1 MDTNITGAR
10 IYWES
15 DFSLPIFGH
24 ISITETMVNAWVVML
39 LILGMCIFFTHNLQ
53 KIPKGKQAFIEKVIL
68 MLDGLIEQNMGK
80 GCEQYAPYIMTLM
93 LSSML
98 GTLTSL
104 IGLRSVT
111 ADLNTTLG
119 WALMTFAM
127 IIYTNLRYKG
137 LGGYLKGFLDPL
149 PVMLPLNILSEI
161 ATPVSMS
168 FRHFGNIAG
177 GMVISTLLIG
187 ALGSLSSALHLP
199 IPLLQ
204 IGIPG
209 VLSLYFD
216 LFSAGI
222 QAFIF
227 SMLTMAYV
235 GSAREA

>member
-1 MDTNITGAR
+1 MNAEITGAR
-10 IYWES
+10 VYWES
-15 DFSLPIFGH
+15 DFTLPLFGH
-24 ISITETMVNAWVVML
+24 ISITETMVNAWIVML
-39 LILGMCIFFTHNLQ
+39 IILGLCLFFTHNLQ
-53 KIPKGKQAFIEKVIL
+53 KIPKGKQALIEKAIL
-68 MLDGLIEQNMGK
+68 MVDGLVEQNMGK
-80 GCEQYAPYIMTLM
+80 GCQSYAPYIVTLL
-93 LSSML
+93 LSSVL
-98 GTLTSL
+98 GSLVSL

-119 WALMTFAM
+119 WAIMTFVM
-127 IIYTNLRYKG
+127 IIYANIRYKG
-137 LGGYLKGFLDPL
+137 LRGYLKGFLEPI

-177 GMVISTLLIG
+177 GMVITTLLLG
-187 ALGSLSSALHLP
+187 ALSALSTALHLP

-216 LFSAGI
+216 LFSGCI

>member
-1 MDTNITGAR
+1 MNAEITGAR
-10 IYWES
+10 VYWES
-15 DFSLPIFGH
+15 DFTLPLFGH
-24 ISITETMVNAWVVML
+24 ISITETMVNAWIVML
-39 LILGMCIFFTHNLQ
+39 IILGLCLFFTHNLQ
-53 KIPKGKQAFIEKVIL
+53 KIPKGKQALIEKAIL
-68 MLDGLIEQNMGK
+68 MVDGLVEQNMGK
-80 GCEQYAPYIMTLM
+80 GCQSYSPYIVTLL
-93 LSSML
+93 LSSVL
-98 GTLTSL
+98 GSLVSL

-119 WALMTFAM
+119 WAIMTFVM
-127 IIYTNLRYKG
+127 IIYANIRYKG
-137 LGGYLKGFLDPL
+137 LRGYLKGFLEPI

-177 GMVISTLLIG
+177 GMVITTLLLG
-187 ALGSLSSALHLP
+187 ALSALSTALHLP

-204 IGIPG
+204 IAIPG

-216 LFSAGI
+216 LFSGCI

>member
-1 MDTNITGAR
+1 MNAEITGAR
-10 IYWES
+10 VYWES
-15 DFSLPIFGH
+15 DFTLPLFGH

-39 LILGMCIFFTHNLQ
+39 IILGLCLFFTHNLQ
-53 KIPKGKQAFIEKVIL
+53 KIPKGKQALIEKAIEMV
-68 MLDGLIEQNMGK
+68 DGLIEQNMGK
-80 GCEQYAPYIMTLM
+80 GCQSYAPYIVTLL
-93 LSSML
+93 LSSVL
-98 GTLTSL
+98 GSLVSL
-104 IGLRSVT
+104 IGLRSIT

-119 WALMTFAM
+119 WAIMTFCM
-127 IIYTNLRYKG
+127 IIYANIRYKG
-137 LGGYLKGFLDPL
+137 LGGYLKGFLEPI

-177 GMVISTLLIG
+177 GMVITTLLMG
-187 ALGSLSSALHLP
+187 ALSALSTALHLP

-216 LFSAGI
+216 LFSGCI

>member
-1 MDTNITGAR
+1 
-10 IYWES
+10 
-15 DFSLPIFGH
+15 
-24 ISITETMVNAWVVML
+24 ML
-39 LILGMCIFFTHNLQ
+39 SFLLMCSFFTHNLQ
-53 KIPKGKQAFIEKVIL
+53 KIPKGKQAFIEKVIQ

-119 WALMTFAM
+119 WALLTFAM

-137 LGGYLKGFLDPL
+137 VRGYLKGFLEPL

>member
-1 MDTNITGAR
+1 MNAEITGAR
-10 IYWES
+10 VYWES
-15 DFSLPIFGH
+15 DFTLPLFGH

-39 LILGMCIFFTHNLQ
+39 IILALCLFFTHNLQ
-53 KIPKGKQAFIEKVIL
+53 KIPKGKQALIEKAIELV
-68 MLDGLIEQNMGK
+68 DGLIEQNMGK
-80 GCEQYAPYIMTLM
+80 GCQSYAPYIVTLL
-93 LSSML
+93 LSSVL
-98 GTLTSL
+98 GSLVSL

-119 WALMTFAM
+119 WAVMTFCM
-127 IIYTNLRYKG
+127 IVYANIRYKG
-137 LGGYLKGFLDPL
+137 LGGYLKGFLEPI

-177 GMVISTLLIG
+177 GMVITTLLMG
-187 ALGSLSSALHLP
+187 ALSALSTALHLP

-216 LFSAGI
+216 LFSGCI

>member
-137 LGGYLKGFLDPL
+137 LGGYLKGFLEPL

>member
-1 MDTNITGAR
+1 MDTNIAGAR
-10 IYWES
+10 ILWES
-15 DFSLPIFGH
+15 DFSLPLFGKVF
-24 ISITETMVNAWVVML
+24 ITETMVNAWIVML
-39 LILGMCIFFTHNLQ
+39 IILGLCIFFTHNLQ
-53 KIPKGKQAFIEKVIL
+53 KIPKGKQALIEKAVQ

-80 GCEQYAPYIMTLM
+80 GCEKYAPYIMTLM
-93 LSSML
+93 LSSVL
-98 GTLTSL
+98 GTLVSL

-119 WALMTFAM
+119 WALMTFVL

-137 LGGYLKGFLDPL
+137 VGGYLKGFLEPI

-161 ATPVSMS
+161 ATPISMS

-177 GMVISTLLIG
+177 GMVITTLLLG
-187 ALGSLSSALHLP
+187 ALGALSSAIHLP

-216 LFSAGI
+216 LFSACI